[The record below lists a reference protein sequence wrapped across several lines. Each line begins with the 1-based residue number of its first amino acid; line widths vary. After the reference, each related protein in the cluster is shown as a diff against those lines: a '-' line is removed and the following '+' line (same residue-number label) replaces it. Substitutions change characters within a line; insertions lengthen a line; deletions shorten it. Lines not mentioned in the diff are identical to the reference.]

1 MNKLKQLVIG
11 IILFIPFLFL
21 ASGVSL
27 VDCFFEGVLLNS
39 LFIVIAASIS
49 IPSLLFIDRHIKPS
63 STQQLNQPLKA
74 RYFYIAVIW
83 TIFIV
88 VLTIT
93 LNNLPFLP
101 APTDNVLQSSTAK
114 VLTGPSRWPM
124 IISLCF
130 LTPICEE
137 LGFRG
142 VIQDYLA
149 SIFGYWPSVLI
160 TSLIFVFLHGLEIVA
175 SLCLLL
181 AAIGFSLLNRASGT
195 IKTSIVSHM
204 TYNIIVTI
212 LVMLRL

>member
-27 VDCFFEGVLLNS
+27 VDCFFEGVLLNW

-101 APTDNVLQSSTAK
+101 APTDNV
-114 VLTGPSRWPM
+114 
-124 IISLCF
+124 
-130 LTPICEE
+130 
-137 LGFRG
+137 
-142 VIQDYLA
+142 
-149 SIFGYWPSVLI
+149 
-160 TSLIFVFLHGLEIVA
+160 
-175 SLCLLL
+175 
-181 AAIGFSLLNRASGT
+181 
-195 IKTSIVSHM
+195 
-204 TYNIIVTI
+204 
-212 LVMLRL
+212 

>member
-1 MNKLKQLVIG
+1 
-11 IILFIPFLFL
+11 
-21 ASGVSL
+21 
-27 VDCFFEGVLLNS
+27 
-39 LFIVIAASIS
+39 
-49 IPSLLFIDRHIKPS
+49 
-63 STQQLNQPLKA
+63 
-74 RYFYIAVIW
+74 
-83 TIFIV
+83 
-88 VLTIT
+88 
-93 LNNLPFLP
+93 
-101 APTDNVLQSSTAK
+101 
-114 VLTGPSRWPM
+114 M